1 MSLSVHQIQF
11 AYNNVLSFMS
21 EKTILSSIMSPFFK
35 YKYSYD
41 VQGINRSMLS
51 SKPTV

>member
-11 AYNNVLSFMS
+11 AYNNILSFVS
-21 EKTILSSIMSPFFK
+21 DKTMLNSIMSPLFK
-35 YKYSYD
+35 YKYFE
-41 VQGINRSMLS
+41 GINTSMLS